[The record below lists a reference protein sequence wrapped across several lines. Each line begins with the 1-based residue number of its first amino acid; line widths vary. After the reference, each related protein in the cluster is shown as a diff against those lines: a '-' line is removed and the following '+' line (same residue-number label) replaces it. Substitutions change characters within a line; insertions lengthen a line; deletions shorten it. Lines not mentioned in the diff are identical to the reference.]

1 VPIKDRKPG
10 DFPFTIP
17 VLIVG
22 SGGCGLS
29 AALAAADAGIA
40 VLVVERDAT
49 PFGTTAMSTGLIPAA
64 GTPEQ
69 AAQGITDTPALF
81 AADIQTKASGGA
93 DQAVVDRL
101 AAESAET
108 VAWLRD
114 RHGVPLTLVEGF
126 LYPGHSVRRMY
137 GTPNRVGAELMA
149 RLQDAAAAAGVDI
162 LTQATVGTLYRD
174 DDRITGISVV
184 RPDGSE
190 EAIGCETLILA
201 CSGFGGD
208 AAMVAHY
215 LPDMRDAVLHGHP
228 GNKGDAVRWG
238 RELGAAVADIDAYQG
253 HGGFAVGHAV
263 TINWPTITE
272 GGFQVNGYGSR
283 FSNEAKGYSEQ
294 AVKVL
299 AQPGHVAWTIFDG
312 RIAKVMEQFD
322 DYKQAVTAGAI
333 VEAATVAELALR
345 IRVPA
350 EALETSFAEVAHLR
364 ESGAADAFGRRFN
377 PSAPALAAPFHA
389 VKVTG
394 ALYHTQGGLQIDSDA
409 RVLRPDG
416 TPFPN
421 LFAGGGAARGVSGS
435 GATGYI
441 AGNGML
447 TATTLGKIAGR
458 VAAAQLSAGA
468 PHP

>member
-1 VPIKDRKPG
+1 VPIQTRKAE
-10 DFPFTIP
+10 DFPFSIP

-22 SGGCGLS
+22 AGGCGLS
-29 AALAAADAGIA
+29 AALAAADGGQS

-49 PFGTTAMSTGLIPAA
+49 PLGTTAMSTGLIPAA

-69 AAQGITDTPALF
+69 AAQGIADSPALF
-81 AADIQTKASGGA
+81 ATDIQAKAAGGA

-101 AAESAET
+101 AAESADT

-114 RHGVPLTLVEGF
+114 THAVPLTLVEGF

-149 RLQDAAAAAGVDI
+149 RLQDAATAAGVDI
-162 LTQATVGTLYRD
+162 LTQATVTDLYVD
-174 DDRITGISVV
+174 GDRITGIGLV
-184 RPDGSE
+184 RPDGSA
-190 EAIGCETLILA
+190 EAIGCDILILA

-215 LPDMRDAVLHGHP
+215 LPELRDAVLHGHP

-238 RELGAAVADIDAYQG
+238 QAIGAAIADIDAYQG

-272 GGFQVNGYGSR
+272 GGFQVNVEGQR

-299 AQPGHVAWTIFDG
+299 AQPDHVAWTVFDA
-312 RIAKVMEQFD
+312 RIAQVMAQFD
-322 DYKQAVTAGAI
+322 DYQQAVAAGAI
-333 VEAATVAELALR
+333 VEAATIADLAARL
-345 IRVPA
+345 RVPA
-350 EALETSFAEVAHLR
+350 DALEATFAEVTHLR
-364 ESGAADAFGRRFN
+364 ASGEADAFGRRFD
-377 PSAPALAAPFHA
+377 AATPALAAPFHA

-394 ALYHTQGGLQIDSDA
+394 ALYHTQGGLEIDPDA
-409 RVLRPDG
+409 RVLRADG
-416 TPFPN
+416 TAFPN
-421 LFAGGGAARGVSGS
+421 LFAGGGAARGVSGA

-458 VAAAQLSAGA
+458 VAAAQLSGG
-468 PHP
+468 